1 MGEIQLYG
9 KSQSVLYIKFGG
21 DYNDWSIPFAIFAVF
36 ALPFA
41 IIHTLFKGKDEAIE
55 KLINTLDEFVLQVER
70 EIDIQ
75 IIGLSSSLNP

>member
-1 MGEIQLYG
+1 
-9 KSQSVLYIKFGG
+9 
-21 DYNDWSIPFAIFAVF
+21 VF

-75 IIGLSSSLNP
+75 IIGLSSSLNAICKQAKEDFLSL